1 MKKYMTKMKKQLAYL
16 LLAATSLLCLWSCS
30 NDDGEAPQLKGTE
43 TQVPITITFGGA
55 WDTDN
60 ATSRVAPPEQGDGY
74 RSIDEIKDID
84 RVRIIT
90 FRRKDASVAGT
101 ASGQFVYDPT
111 NDVVITYLQ
120 EDEED
125 KRKKAHAQLVK
136 AYGYEYRVVA
146 IAYPS
151 AQEEWFDLN
160 TNLDGLTFDD
170 FEMTIKGQETSA
182 AGEFNLDGGLLNPT
196 INFHKDIFNVM
207 FTPHFFYGYCHL
219 ENSNDPVIKF
229 GETEEEKAAPLTGIL
244 YRAVAKVEVNLKVQ
258 KYDFYGVDYNIEHAA
273 LLMDSVYA
281 KTSMSSYDDFLSP
294 KNPYNGKKKYTVVD
308 YYEGNV
314 PDEGKTMTMTVYVLP
329 TKTKLGLA
337 VYYTVLGIAHTRA
350 AWFSA
355 KDLSYADGAT
365 GVISPD
371 VHGDEFYFRRNHKYV
386 ITGDTNDA
394 NFDN

>member
-60 ATSRVAPPEQGDGY
+60 ATSRVAPPEQGDGLGY
-74 RSIDEIKDID
+74 RDIDEIKDID

-101 ASGQFVYDPT
+101 ANGQFVYDPT

-151 AQEEWFDLN
+151 AQEGWFDLN
-160 TNLDGLTFDD
+160 TNLDGLTFDE

-182 AGEFNLDGGLLNPT
+182 AGAFDSKK
-196 INFHKDIFNVM
+196 INVM

-219 ENSNDPVIKF
+219 KNSDEPIIKF
-229 GETEEEKAAPLTGIL
+229 GETEEEKTAPLTGIL
-244 YRAVAKVEVNLKVQ
+244 YRAVAKVEVKLTVE
-258 KYDFYGVDYNIEHAA
+258 KYNNHDIKHAA

-294 KNPYNGKKKYTVVD
+294 KNPYKDKDKKYTVVD
-308 YYEGNV
+308 YEEYV
-314 PDEGKTMTMTVYVLP
+314 PKPNEDETMTMTVYVLP

-337 VYYTVLGIAHTRA
+337 IYYTVGIPYTKYG
-350 AWFSA
+350 WFSA

-394 NFDN
+394 NF

>member
-1 MKKYMTKMKKQLAYL
+1 MTEKNMIKMKKQLAYL
-16 LLAATSLLCLWSCS
+16 LLAATSLCLWSCS

-60 ATSRVAPPEQGDGY
+60 ATSRVAPPEQGDGLVGD
-74 RSIDEIKDID
+74 IDEIEDID

-111 NDVVITYLQ
+111 NDVVTTCEQ
-120 EDEED
+120 KDGD
-125 KRKKAHAQLVK
+125 QRKEAHAQLVK

-151 AQEEWFDLN
+151 EQEGWFDLN

-182 AGEFNLDGGLLNPT
+182 AGAFNLDKGLNLT

-219 ENSNDPVIKF
+219 KNSDEPIIKF
-229 GETEEEKAAPLTGIL
+229 GETEEEKTAPLTGIL
-244 YRAVAKVEVNLKVQ
+244 YRAVAKVEVKLTVG
-258 KYDFYGVDYNIEHAA
+258 KYNNYDIEHAA
-273 LLMDSVYA
+273 LLMNNVYA
-281 KTSMSSYDDFLSP
+281 NTGMSSYDDFLSP
-294 KNPYNGKKKYTVVD
+294 ENPYNDKEYTVVD
-308 YYEGNV
+308 YEENV
-314 PDEGKTMTMTVYVLP
+314 PKKDETMTMTVYVLP

-337 VYYTVLGIAHTRA
+337 IYYTGLAPHTRA

-355 KDLSYADGAT
+355 KDLSFADGAT

-371 VHGDEFYFRRNHKYV
+371 VYRDEFYFRRNHKYV
-386 ITGDTNDA
+386 ISGTTNDA

>member
-1 MKKYMTKMKKQLAYL
+1 MTEKYMIKMKKQLAYL
-16 LLAATSLLCLWSCS
+16 LLAATSLCLWSCS

-60 ATSRVAPPEQGDGY
+60 ATSRVAPPEQGDGLENS
-74 RSIDEIKDID
+74 SINEIKDID

-111 NDVVITYLQ
+111 NDVVTTCEQ
-120 EDEED
+120 KDGD
-125 KRKKAHAQLVK
+125 QRKEAHAQLVK

-151 AQEEWFDLN
+151 AQEGWFDLN
-160 TNLDGLTFDD
+160 TNLDGLTFDE
-170 FEMTIKGQETSA
+170 FEMTITGQETSA
-182 AGEFNLDGGLLNPT
+182 AGAFNRDQNLNSY
-196 INFHKDIFNVM
+196 INFYKDIFNVM

-219 ENSNDPVIKF
+219 ENSDEPIIKF

-244 YRAVAKVEVNLKVQ
+244 YRAVAKVEVNLEVQ

-273 LLMDSVYA
+273 LLMNNVYA

-294 KNPYNGKKKYTVVD
+294 KNPYNGKNYTVVD
-308 YYEGNV
+308 YKGNV
-314 PDEGKTMTMTVYVLP
+314 PNEGGTMTMTVYVLP

-337 VYYTVLGIAHTRA
+337 VYYTVLAPHTRA

-386 ITGDTNDA
+386 IRGTTNDA

>member
-1 MKKYMTKMKKQLAYL
+1 MTKMKKQLAYL
-16 LLAATSLLCLWSCS
+16 LLAATSLCLWSCS

-60 ATSRVAPPEQGDGY
+60 ATSRVAPPEQGDGLVDS
-74 RSIDEIKDID
+74 SIVEIEDID

-101 ASGQFVYDPT
+101 ANGQFVYDPT
-111 NDVVITYLQ
+111 NDVVTTCKQ
-120 EDEED
+120 EDEDE
-125 KRKKAHAQLVK
+125 RKEAHAQLVK

-151 AQEEWFDLN
+151 EQEGWFDLN
-160 TNLDGLTFDD
+160 TNLDGLTFDE
-170 FEMTIKGQETSA
+170 FEMTITGQETSA
-182 AGEFNLDGGLLNPT
+182 AGAFNLDRGLNLT

-219 ENSNDPVIKF
+219 KNSNDPVIKF
-229 GETEEEKAAPLTGIL
+229 GETEEEKTAPLTGIL
-244 YRAVAKVEVNLKVQ
+244 YRAVAKVEVKLTVG
-258 KYDFYGVDYNIEHAA
+258 KYNNHDIKHAA
-273 LLMDSVYA
+273 LLMDNVYA
-281 KTSMSSYDDFLSP
+281 NTGMSSYDDFLSP
-294 KNPYNGKKKYTVVD
+294 ENPYNDKKECTVVD
-308 YYEGNV
+308 YEENV
-314 PDEGKTMTMTVYVLP
+314 PNKDETMTMTVYVLP

-337 VYYTVLGIAHTRA
+337 IYYTIGIPYTKYG
-350 AWFSA
+350 WFSA

>member
-1 MKKYMTKMKKQLAYL
+1 MTKMKKQLAYL

-60 ATSRVAPPEQGDGY
+60 ATSRVAPPEQGDDLVG
-74 RSIDEIKDID
+74 SIDEIDDIN

-111 NDVVITYLQ
+111 NDVVVTTCEPKDGDQ
-120 EDEED
+120 
-125 KRKKAHAQLVK
+125 RKKAHAQLVK

-151 AQEEWFDLN
+151 AQEGWFDLN

-219 ENSNDPVIKF
+219 EGSNDPVIKF
-229 GETEEEKAAPLTGIL
+229 GETEEEKTAPLTGIL
-244 YRAVAKVEVNLKVQ
+244 YRAVAKVEVKLTVG
-258 KYDFYGVDYNIEHAA
+258 KYNNHDIKHAA

-294 KNPYNGKKKYTVVD
+294 KNPYKDKKKCTVVD
-308 YYEGNV
+308 YEEKV
-314 PDEGKTMTMTVYVLP
+314 PNEDETMTMTMTVYVLP

-337 VYYTVLGIAHTRA
+337 IYYTFGIPYTKYG
-350 AWFSA
+350 WFSA

-386 ITGDTNDA
+386 ITGTTNNA
-394 NFDN
+394 KFDN

>member
-1 MKKYMTKMKKQLAYL
+1 MIKMKKQLAYL
-16 LLAATSLLCLWSCS
+16 LLAATSLCLWSCS

-60 ATSRVAPPEQGDGY
+60 ATSRVAPPEQGDGLVN
-74 RSIDEIKDID
+74 SNIDEIEDID

-101 ASGQFVYDPT
+101 ESGQFVYDPT
-111 NDVVITYLQ
+111 NDIVTTCQ
-120 EDEED
+120 HEDTD
-125 KRKKAHAQLVK
+125 KRKEAHAQLVK

-146 IAYPS
+146 IAYPW
-151 AQEEWFDLN
+151 AQEGWFDLN
-160 TNLDGLTFDD
+160 TNLDGLTFDE

-182 AGEFNLDGGLLNPT
+182 AGVFDSDE
-196 INFHKDIFNVM
+196 IM

-219 ENSNDPVIKF
+219 KNSDEPIIKF
-229 GETEEEKAAPLTGIL
+229 GETEEEKTAPLTGIL
-244 YRAVAKVEVNLKVQ
+244 YRAVAKVEVKLRVEKYGFF
-258 KYDFYGVDYNIEHAA
+258 KYDIKHAA
-273 LLMDSVYA
+273 LLMDNVYA
-281 KTSMSSYDDFLSP
+281 NTGMSSYDDFLSP
-294 KNPYNGKKKYTVVD
+294 KNPYNGKNYTVVD
-308 YYEGNV
+308 YEGNV

-337 VYYTVLGIAHTRA
+337 VYYTVGIPYTKYG
-350 AWFSA
+350 WFSA

-386 ITGDTNDA
+386 IRGTTNDA

>member
-1 MKKYMTKMKKQLAYL
+1 MTEKYMIKMKKQLAYL
-16 LLAATSLLCLWSCS
+16 LLAATSLCLWSCS

-60 ATSRVAPPEQGDGY
+60 ATSRVAPPEQGDDLVG
-74 RSIDEIKDID
+74 SIDEIEDID

-101 ASGQFVYDPT
+101 ANGQFVYDPT
-111 NDVVITYLQ
+111 NDVVTTCQQ
-120 EDEED
+120 EDTD
-125 KRKKAHAQLVK
+125 ARKEAHAQLVK

-151 AQEEWFDLN
+151 AQEGWFDLN
-160 TNLDGLTFDD
+160 TNLDGLTFDE

-182 AGEFNLDGGLLNPT
+182 AGAFNLDQ
-196 INFHKDIFNVM
+196 NFNSYIKFYKDIFNVM

-229 GETEEEKAAPLTGIL
+229 GETEEEKTAPLTGIL

-258 KYDFYGVDYNIEHAA
+258 KYDFYGPYYDIKHAA
-273 LLMDSVYA
+273 LLMDNVYA
-281 KTSMSSYDDFLSP
+281 NTGMSSYDDFLSP
-294 KNPYNGKKKYTVVD
+294 DNPYKDKNKYYTVVD
-308 YYEGNV
+308 YEENV
-314 PDEGKTMTMTVYVLP
+314 PSENETMTMTVYVLP

-337 VYYTVLGIAHTRA
+337 VYYTVLAPHTRA

-355 KDLSYADGAT
+355 KDISFADGAT

-386 ITGDTNDA
+386 ISGTTNDA

>member
-1 MKKYMTKMKKQLAYL
+1 MTKMKKQLAYL
-16 LLAATSLLCLWSCS
+16 LLAATSLCLWSCN

-60 ATSRVAPPEQGDGY
+60 ATSRVAPPEQGDGLVNS
-74 RSIDEIKDID
+74 SIDEIEDIN

-111 NDVVITYLQ
+111 NDVVTTCQ
-120 EDEED
+120 QENEDE
-125 KRKKAHAQLVK
+125 RKEAHAQLVK

-151 AQEEWFDLN
+151 EQEGWFDLN
-160 TNLDGLTFDD
+160 TNLDGLTFDE
-170 FEMTIKGQETSA
+170 FEMTITGQETSA
-182 AGEFNLDGGLLNPT
+182 AGAFNLDRGLNLT

-244 YRAVAKVEVNLKVQ
+244 YRAVAKVEVKLTVG
-258 KYDFYGVDYNIEHAA
+258 KYNNHDIKHAA
-273 LLMDSVYA
+273 LLMDNVYA

-294 KNPYNGKKKYTVVD
+294 ENPYNDKEYTVVD
-308 YYEGNV
+308 YEENV
-314 PDEGKTMTMTVYVLP
+314 PSENETMTMTVYVLP

-337 VYYTVLGIAHTRA
+337 IYYTVLALPHTRA

-371 VHGDEFYFRRNHKYV
+371 VYGNEFYFRRNHKYV
-386 ITGDTNDA
+386 ISGTTNNA

>member
-1 MKKYMTKMKKQLAYL
+1 MTKMKKQLAYL
-16 LLAATSLLCLWSCS
+16 LLAATSLCLWSCN
-30 NDDGEAPQLKGTE
+30 NDDGEAPQPKGTE

-60 ATSRVAPPEQGDGY
+60 ATSRVAPPEQGDGLENS
-74 RSIDEIKDID
+74 SIDEINDID

-90 FRRKDASVAGT
+90 FRRKDASVTGT
-101 ASGQFVYDPT
+101 ASGQFVYDPI
-111 NDVVITYLQ
+111 NDIVTTCQQ
-120 EDEED
+120 EDTDE
-125 KRKKAHAQLVK
+125 RKEAHAQLVK

-151 AQEEWFDLN
+151 AQEGWFDLN
-160 TNLDGLTFDD
+160 TNLDGLTFDE
-170 FEMTIKGQETSA
+170 FEMTITGQETSA
-182 AGEFNLDGGLLNPT
+182 AGDFNCNKDGNT
-196 INFHKDIFNVM
+196 YIHFYKESFNVM

-219 ENSNDPVIKF
+219 ENSSEPIIKF
-229 GETEEEKAAPLTGIL
+229 GETEEEKTAPLTGIL
-244 YRAVAKVEVNLKVQ
+244 YRAVAKVEVNLEVK
-258 KYDFYGVDYNIEHAA
+258 KYSFYGLNYDIKHAA
-273 LLMDSVYA
+273 LLMNNVYA

-294 KNPYNGKKKYTVVD
+294 ENPYNDKDYTVVD
-308 YYEGNV
+308 YEGDV
-314 PDEGKTMTMTVYVLP
+314 PQEGVTMTMTVYVLP

-337 VYYTVLGIAHTRA
+337 VYYDILTTPHTRA

-386 ITGDTNDA
+386 ITGTTNDA

>member
-1 MKKYMTKMKKQLAYL
+1 MTKMKKQLAYL

-60 ATSRVAPPEQGDGY
+60 ATSRVAPPEQGDGLVNS
-74 RSIDEIKDID
+74 SIDEIKDID

-111 NDVVITYLQ
+111 NDVVTTCQQ
-120 EDEED
+120 EDGDE
-125 KRKKAHAQLVK
+125 RKEAHAQLVK

-151 AQEEWFDLN
+151 EQEGWFDLN
-160 TNLDGLTFDD
+160 TNLDGLTFDE
-170 FEMTIKGQETSA
+170 FEMTITGQETSA
-182 AGEFNLDGGLLNPT
+182 AGAFNRDKDFNPN
-196 INFHKDIFNVM
+196 INFYKDIFNVM

-219 ENSNDPVIKF
+219 KNSNDPVIKF
-229 GETEEEKAAPLTGIL
+229 GETEEEKTAPLTGIL
-244 YRAVAKVEVNLKVQ
+244 YRAVAKVEVKLTVG
-258 KYDFYGVDYNIEHAA
+258 KYNNHDIKHAA
-273 LLMDSVYA
+273 LLMNNVYA
-281 KTSMSSYDDFLSP
+281 NTGMSSYDDFLSP
-294 KNPYNGKKKYTVVD
+294 ENPYNGKNYTVVD
-308 YYEGNV
+308 YEENV
-314 PDEGKTMTMTVYVLP
+314 PSENETMTMTVYVLP
-329 TKTKLGLA
+329 TKTRLGLA
-337 VYYTVLGIAHTRA
+337 VYYTNTIGIAYTRA

>member
-16 LLAATSLLCLWSCS
+16 LLAATSLCLWSCS

-60 ATSRVAPPEQGDGY
+60 ATSRVAPPEQGDGLVNS
-74 RSIDEIKDID
+74 SIDEIEDID

-111 NDVVITYLQ
+111 NDVVTTCH
-120 EDEED
+120 EED
-125 KRKKAHAQLVK
+125 GDERKEAHAQLVK

-151 AQEEWFDLN
+151 EQEGWFDLN
-160 TNLDGLTFDD
+160 TNLDGLTFDE
-170 FEMTIKGQETSA
+170 FEMTITGQETSA
-182 AGEFNLDGGLLNPT
+182 AGVFDSNE
-196 INFHKDIFNVM
+196 INVM

-219 ENSNDPVIKF
+219 KNSDEPIIKF
-229 GETEEEKAAPLTGIL
+229 GETEEEKTAPLTGIL
-244 YRAVAKVEVNLKVQ
+244 YRAVAKVEVNLRVE
-258 KYDFYGVDYNIEHAA
+258 KYGSLINHDIEHAA
-273 LLMDSVYA
+273 LLMDNVYA

-294 KNPYNGKKKYTVVD
+294 DNPYNDKEYTVVD
-308 YYEGNV
+308 YEENV
-314 PDEGKTMTMTVYVLP
+314 PNEGETMTMTVYVLP

-337 VYYTVLGIAHTRA
+337 VYYTFGIAYTKYG
-350 AWFSA
+350 WFSA

-371 VHGDEFYFRRNHKYV
+371 VHEDEFYFRRNHKYV
-386 ITGDTNDA
+386 ISGTTNDA
-394 NFDN
+394 NF

>member
-60 ATSRVAPPEQGDGY
+60 ATSRVAPPEQGDGLVDS
-74 RSIDEIKDID
+74 SIVEIDDID

-101 ASGQFVYDPT
+101 ANGQFVYDPT
-111 NDVVITYLQ
+111 NDVVTTCEQ
-120 EDEED
+120 KDKDE
-125 KRKKAHAQLVK
+125 RKEAHAQLVK

-151 AQEEWFDLN
+151 AQEGWFDLN

-170 FEMTIKGQETSA
+170 FEMTIKGQEPSSA
-182 AGEFNLDGGLLNPT
+182 AGAFDSKK
-196 INFHKDIFNVM
+196 INVM

-219 ENSNDPVIKF
+219 EGSDEPIIKF
-229 GETEEEKAAPLTGIL
+229 GETKEEKTAPLTGIL
-244 YRAVAKVEVNLKVQ
+244 YRAVAKVEVNLEVQ
-258 KYDFYGVDYNIEHAA
+258 KYNYGIDYNIDHAA

-294 KNPYNGKKKYTVVD
+294 KNPYKDKKYTVVD
-308 YYEGNV
+308 YEGKV
-314 PDEGKTMTMTVYVLP
+314 PDEGETMTMTVYVLP

-337 VYYTVLGIAHTRA
+337 IYYTVLGLAHTKYG
-350 AWFSA
+350 WFSA
-355 KDLSYADGAT
+355 KDISFADGAT

-371 VHGDEFYFRRNHKYV
+371 VHGNEFYFRRNHKYV

>member
-16 LLAATSLLCLWSCS
+16 LLAATSLCLWSCS

-60 ATSRVAPPEQGDGY
+60 ATSRVAPPEQGDGLVN
-74 RSIDEIKDID
+74 SDISEIEDID

-101 ASGQFVYDPT
+101 ANGQFVYDPT
-111 NDVVITYLQ
+111 NDVVTTCEQ
-120 EDEED
+120 KDGD
-125 KRKKAHAQLVK
+125 QRKEAHAQLVK

-151 AQEEWFDLN
+151 AQEGWFDLN
-160 TNLDGLTFDD
+160 TNLDGLTFDE

-182 AGEFNLDGGLLNPT
+182 AGVFNRDQ
-196 INFHKDIFNVM
+196 NFNSYIKFYKDIFNVM

-229 GETEEEKAAPLTGIL
+229 GETEEEKTAPLTGIL

-258 KYDFYGVDYNIEHAA
+258 KYDFYGPYYDIKHAA
-273 LLMDSVYA
+273 LLMDNVYA

-294 KNPYNGKKKYTVVD
+294 ENPYKDKDIYYTVVD
-308 YYEGNV
+308 YEENV

-337 VYYTVLGIAHTRA
+337 VYYTVGLTPHTRA

-371 VHGDEFYFRRNHKYV
+371 VHGNEFYFRRNHKYV
-386 ITGDTNDA
+386 ISGTTNDA

>member
-1 MKKYMTKMKKQLAYL
+1 MTEKYMIKMKKQLAYL
-16 LLAATSLLCLWSCS
+16 LLAATSLCLWSCS

-60 ATSRVAPPEQGDGY
+60 ATSRVAPPEQGDGLVNS
-74 RSIDEIKDID
+74 SIDEIEDID

-111 NDVVITYLQ
+111 NDVITTCRQ
-120 EDEED
+120 EDEDE
-125 KRKKAHAQLVK
+125 RKEAHAQLVK

-151 AQEEWFDLN
+151 AQEGWFDLN
-160 TNLDGLTFDD
+160 TNLDGLTFDE
-170 FEMTIKGQETSA
+170 FEMTITGQETSA
-182 AGEFNLDGGLLNPT
+182 AGAFNLDRGFNLN
-196 INFHKDIFNVM
+196 INFYKDIFNVM

-229 GETEEEKAAPLTGIL
+229 GETEEEKTAPLTGIL
-244 YRAVAKVEVNLKVQ
+244 YRAVAKVEVKLTVG
-258 KYDFYGVDYNIEHAA
+258 KYNNHNIKHAA
-273 LLMDSVYA
+273 LLMDNVYA
-281 KTSMSSYDDFLSP
+281 NTGMSSYDDFLSP
-294 KNPYNGKKKYTVVD
+294 KNPYNGKEYTVVD
-308 YYEGNV
+308 YEENV
-314 PDEGKTMTMTVYVLP
+314 PKEGETMTMTVYVLP

-337 VYYTVLGIAHTRA
+337 VYYTNTIGIAYTRA

>member
-60 ATSRVAPPEQGDGY
+60 ATSRVAPPEQGDGLVNS
-74 RSIDEIKDID
+74 SIDEIKDID

-90 FRRKDASVAGT
+90 FRRKDASVTGT
-101 ASGQFVYDPT
+101 ANGQFVYDPT
-111 NDVVITYLQ
+111 NDVDTICEQKDT
-120 EDEED
+120 DA
-125 KRKKAHAQLVK
+125 RKEAHAQLVK

-151 AQEEWFDLN
+151 AQKGWFDLN
-160 TNLDGLTFDD
+160 TNLDGLTFDE

-182 AGEFNLDGGLLNPT
+182 AEAFNRDKDLLNPD
-196 INFHKDIFNVM
+196 IKFYKDFFNVM

-229 GETEEEKAAPLTGIL
+229 GETEEEKTAPLTGIL

-258 KYDFYGVDYNIEHAA
+258 KYDFYGPYYDIKHAA

-281 KTSMSSYDDFLSP
+281 KTRMSSYDDFLSP
-294 KNPYNGKKKYTVVD
+294 KNPYKDKKYTVVD
-308 YYEGNV
+308 YEGNV

-337 VYYTVLGIAHTRA
+337 VYYTVLGLAHTRA

>member
-1 MKKYMTKMKKQLAYL
+1 MTKMKKQLAYL

-60 ATSRVAPPEQGDGY
+60 ATSRVAPPEQGDGLVDS
-74 RSIDEIKDID
+74 SIVEIEDID

-101 ASGQFVYDPT
+101 ANGQFVYDPT
-111 NDVVITYLQ
+111 NDVVTTCQ
-120 EDEED
+120 EED
-125 KRKKAHAQLVK
+125 GDERKEAHAQLVK

-151 AQEEWFDLN
+151 EQEGWFDLN
-160 TNLDGLTFDD
+160 TNLDGLTFDE

-182 AGEFNLDGGLLNPT
+182 AGAFNRDQNLNSY
-196 INFHKDIFNVM
+196 INFYKDIFNVM

-219 ENSNDPVIKF
+219 KNSDDPVIKF
-229 GETEEEKAAPLTGIL
+229 GETEEEKTAPLTGIL

-258 KYDFYGVDYNIEHAA
+258 KYDFYGPYYNIEHAA
-273 LLMDSVYA
+273 LLMDNVYA

-294 KNPYNGKKKYTVVD
+294 DNPYKDKNKYYTVVD
-308 YYEGNV
+308 YEENV
-314 PDEGKTMTMTVYVLP
+314 PSENETMTMTVYVLP

-337 VYYTVLGIAHTRA
+337 VYYTVALTAHTRA

>member
-1 MKKYMTKMKKQLAYL
+1 MTKMKKQLAYL
-16 LLAATSLLCLWSCS
+16 LLAATSLCLWSCS

-60 ATSRVAPPEQGDGY
+60 ATSRVAPPEQGDGLENS
-74 RSIDEIKDID
+74 SIDEIDDID

-111 NDVVITYLQ
+111 NDVDTTCQ
-120 EDEED
+120 QKDTD
-125 KRKKAHAQLVK
+125 ARKEAHAQLVK

-151 AQEEWFDLN
+151 AQEGWFDLN
-160 TNLDGLTFDD
+160 TNLDGLTFDE
-170 FEMTIKGQETSA
+170 FEMTIKGQETSV
-182 AGEFNLDGGLLNPT
+182 AGAFDSKK
-196 INFHKDIFNVM
+196 INVM

-219 ENSNDPVIKF
+219 KNSDEPIIKF
-229 GETEEEKAAPLTGIL
+229 GETEEEKTAPLTGIL
-244 YRAVAKVEVNLKVQ
+244 YRAVAKVEVKLTVE
-258 KYDFYGVDYNIEHAA
+258 KYNNHDIKHAA

-294 KNPYNGKKKYTVVD
+294 KNPYKDKDKKYTVVD
-308 YYEGNV
+308 YEENV
-314 PDEGKTMTMTVYVLP
+314 PKPNEDETMTMTMTVYVLP

-337 VYYTVLGIAHTRA
+337 IYTGGIPHTKYG
-350 AWFSA
+350 WFSA

-394 NFDN
+394 NF